1 MSDKLN
7 PMGLFLDKFKEVN
20 YVKFAD
26 SDYVTSQLNNTDIET
41 VVFSAVTQTLIEDD
55 GAQLRRSTSVNT
67 PGWYGSCIGVARL
80 GGRNK

>member
-1 MSDKLN
+1 MSEKLK

-20 YVKFAD
+20 Y
-26 SDYVTSQLNNTDIET
+26 
-41 VVFSAVTQTLIEDD
+41 
-55 GAQLRRSTSVNT
+55 VNT